1 MTALSELR
9 TLLQDDSNMSA
20 YLLNSSGLILCFLN
34 LATRTKL
41 PRRQYVNEDRQA
53 PHGLTVRYPQ
63 VSDDPH
69 HPGPHQEG
77 ISGSRRQT
85 RTPPH
90 RFGISGFEMY
100 GKGKHNLLLEDAP
113 GDRRCQVTPN
123 KISGK
128 LGNKV
133 SRFSESMNLY

>member
-20 YLLNSSGLILCFLN
+20 YLLNSSGLIQCFLN

-41 PRRQYVNEDRQA
+41 PRRQYVKEDRQA

-63 VSDDPH
+63 VSDNPH
-69 HPGPHQEG
+69 HPGLHQEG
-77 ISGSRRQT
+77 ISGSSRQT

-90 RFGISGFEMY
+90 RFAISGFEMY
-100 GKGKHNLLLEDAP
+100 GKASIIFCWKMLQATGGVKSHQIKSVASL
-113 GDRRCQVTPN
+113 VT
-123 KISGK
+123 K
-128 LGNKV
+128 
-133 SRFSESMNLY
+133 